1 MEQGFE
7 IGLKNN
13 KHRSYSRIRY
23 LVVLMDLAF
32 FICYVIH
39 ERQGAAWLFVLLAV
53 VGITETAS
61 QKGFLKQR
69 MASIVIYGC
78 LAIAWA
84 MINGWFTLLHLL
96 LSFLDTISTSALHV
110 SINKE
115 GIIYPSFP
123 EKKIAWEELQN
134 VVLKDGILTI
144 DFMNDTLLQAYVDTD
159 NTTTDETVFNQYC
172 REQLK

>member
-1 MEQGFE
+1 MEQDFE

-13 KHRSYSRIRY
+13 KHQSYSRIRY

-39 ERQGAAWLFVLLAV
+39 ERQGAGWLILLLV
-53 VGITETAS
+53 TVGLAEMGS
-61 QKGFLKQR
+61 KKGLLKQR
-69 MASIVIYGC
+69 MASIVIYGL

-84 MINGWFTLLHLL
+84 MINGWLALLHLL
-96 LSFLDTISTSALHV
+96 LSFLDTIATGALLV
-110 SINKE
+110 LINNE

-123 EKKIAWEELQN
+123 EKKITWEELQN

-144 DFMNDTLLQAYVDTD
+144 DFKNDKLLQADVDID
-159 NTTTDETVFNQYC
+159 TTSTAEAVFNQYC
-172 REQLK
+172 QEKLK

>member
-39 ERQGAAWLFVLLAV
+39 ERQGAGWLMVLLAA
-53 VGITETAS
+53 VGLMEAAS
-61 QKGFLKQR
+61 RKGFIKQR
-69 MASIVIYGC
+69 IASIVIYGL

-84 MINGWFTLLHLL
+84 MINGWLTLLHLL

-110 SINKE
+110 SINNE

-123 EKKIAWEELQN
+123 EKKIVWEELQN

-144 DFMNDTLLQAYVDTD
+144 DFLNDTLLQADVDTD

>member
-13 KHRSYSRIRY
+13 KHKSYSRIRY

-39 ERQGAAWLFVLLAV
+39 ERRGAGWLIVLLVV
-53 VGITETAS
+53 VGLVETAS
-61 QKGFLKQR
+61 RKELLKQR
-69 MASIVIYGC
+69 IASIIIYGC

-84 MINGWFTLLHLL
+84 MINGWLTLLHLL
-96 LSFLDTISTSALHV
+96 LSFLDSISTSALYV
-110 SINKE
+110 SINNE
-115 GIIYPSFP
+115 GITYPSFP
-123 EKKIAWEELQN
+123 EKKIAWSALQN
-134 VVLKDGILTI
+134 VILKDGVLTI
-144 DFMNDTLLQAYVDTD
+144 DFVNDTLLQADVDTD

>member
-13 KHRSYSRIRY
+13 KHQSYSRIRY

-39 ERQGAAWLFVLLAV
+39 VRRGAGWLILLLGM
-53 VGITETAS
+53 VGLAETAS
-61 QKGFLKQR
+61 QKGLLKQR
-69 MASIVIYGC
+69 VASIAIYGL

-84 MINGWFTLLHLL
+84 MINGWVSLLHLL
-96 LSFLDTISTSALHV
+96 LSFLDTIATGALLV
-110 SINKE
+110 LINSE

-123 EKKIAWEELQN
+123 EKKITWEELQN
-134 VVLKDGILTI
+134 VVLKDGVLTL
-144 DFMNDTLLQAYVDTD
+144 DFKNDKLLQADVDIDSTS
-159 NTTTDETVFNQYC
+159 TTEAVFNQYC
-172 REQLK
+172 QEKIK

>member
-39 ERQGAAWLFVLLAV
+39 ERQGAGWLMVLLAA
-53 VGITETAS
+53 VGLMEAAPR
-61 QKGFLKQR
+61 KGFIRQR
-69 MASIVIYGC
+69 IASIVIYGM

-110 SINKE
+110 SINNE

-123 EKKIAWEELQN
+123 EKKIAWDELQN

-144 DFMNDTLLQAYVDTD
+144 DFVNDTLLQADVDTD
-159 NTTTDETVFNQYC
+159 NTTTDEIVFNQYC

>member
-1 MEQGFE
+1 MEQDFE

-23 LVVLMDLAF
+23 FVILMDLAF
-32 FICYVIH
+32 FICYTIH
-39 ERQGAAWLFVLLAV
+39 EREGAGWLILLLAA
-53 VGITETAS
+53 VGLTEMAS
-61 QKGFLKQR
+61 QRGFLKQR
-69 MASIVIYGC
+69 MASIVIYGL

-84 MINGWFTLLHLL
+84 TINWWFTLLHLL

-110 SINKE
+110 SINNE

-123 EKKIAWEELQN
+123 EKKIKWEELQN

-144 DFMNDTLLQAYVDTD
+144 DFMNDTLLQADVDTD
-159 NTTTDETVFNQYC
+159 NTSPDERVFNQYC
-172 REQLK
+172 REKLK